1 MGAAGWRQGG
11 WQEAGKRVAGGRQGG
26 DRRWR
31 RARPGERRRPHR
43 YIRYVASSRYRRY
56 TPEEV
61 ATHAARPVSHARG
74 LKGLRRALGHRGP
87 VQYDTRRG
95 RVVIEEQL
103 HRAAFGSAHVAEGAV
118 RREGVR

>member
-1 MGAAGWRQGG
+1 MA
-11 WQEAGKRVAGGRQGG
+11 AGGRQGAG
-26 DRRWR
+26 RKLARGWQGGGRGETPRWR

-43 YIRYVASSRYRRY
+43 YSRYAASSRYRRY

-74 LKGLRRALGHRGP
+74 LKGLRCALGHRGP